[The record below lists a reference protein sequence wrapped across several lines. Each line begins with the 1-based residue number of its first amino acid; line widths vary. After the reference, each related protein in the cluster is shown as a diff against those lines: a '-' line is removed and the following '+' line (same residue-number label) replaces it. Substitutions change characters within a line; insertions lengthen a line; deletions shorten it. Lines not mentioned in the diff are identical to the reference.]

1 MNDTRGVDVLDSLH
15 DSADK
20 IGGVGLIVVSFGTN
34 AVEELATS
42 TKVEDEVKVM
52 RGFKVIMQRYD
63 VTMAPGDVLEDGDFI
78 TNLEML

>member
-1 MNDTRGVDVLDSLH
+1 MDVLDSAH

-20 IGGVGLIVVSFGTN
+20 VGGVGLIVVSFGTN

-42 TKVEDEVKVM
+42 TKVEDEVEVM
-52 RGFKVIMQRYD
+52 CGFKVIVQRYD
-63 VTMAPGDVLEDGDFI
+63 VTMATGDVLEDRNFI